1 MKHRKT
7 IAGVAVVAS
16 LVAAGCGSSGS
27 KSTTA
32 TTAASGQPAAASSST
47 SGVAAATAVVQAK
60 QVEPKD
66 IPSLPPLPKAPEKG
80 LKVAFLTCQ
89 ATACSLLNPGF
100 TAAAQA
106 LGWSPSVVTYSSA
119 QPGQALQQAIDS
131 GYKYIATTSI
141 TLSEITPQI
150 QEAKAKGIAIF
161 GAYTTDTPQG
171 AANGLYGVA
180 QNGGS
185 SQAEGSLIADY
196 VISASKGNAN
206 VVYVELP
213 IYPSLV
219 TGGDAVKAELAKNCP
234 SCGFSTLGLT
244 VSQLGAGQGPSAMVS
259 YLQSHPD
266 VNYLLLSFQDLDP
279 GLVPA
284 MRTAGL
290 LGKVKIVGVEAQANQ
305 LKEIQD
311 GTEAAWSVL
320 PEPYV
325 MWAVVDWMAR
335 QSEGV
340 LNPSDLAATDGS
352 NGKEQFLVT
361 NAQEAAT
368 QLSENGGNWPGPA
381 NYQTE
386 FKQLWHVG

>member
-1 MKHRKT
+1 M
-7 IAGVAVVAS
+7 
-16 LVAAGCGSSGS
+16 
-27 KSTTA
+27 
-32 TTAASGQPAAASSST
+32 
-47 SGVAAATAVVQAK
+47 AAATAVVQAK

-80 LKVAFLTCQ
+80 IKVAFLTCQ

-106 LGWSPSVVTYSSA
+106 LGWSPTVITYSSA
-119 QPGQALQQAIDS
+119 QPGQALQQAIDA

-161 GAYTTDTPQG
+161 GAYTTDTPGG
-171 AANGLYGVA
+171 ASNGLYGVA
-180 QNGGS
+180 QNGGA

-196 VISASKGNAN
+196 VISASKGNAH

-234 SCGFSTLGLT
+234 SCSFSTLGLT
-244 VSQLGAGQGPSAMVS
+244 ASQLGAGQGPSAMVS

-290 LGKVKIVGVEAQANQ
+290 LGKVKIVGVEGQANQ
-305 LKEIQD
+305 LKEVEA
-311 GTEAAWSVL
+311 GTEAAWSIL

-325 MWAVVDWMAR
+325 MWTVVDWMAR

-340 LNPSDLAATDGS
+340 LTSSDLAATDGS

-361 NAQEAAT
+361 NAKEAAA
-368 QLSENGGNWPGPA
+368 QLAENGGNWPGPA